1 MIKLDIIS
9 GFLGSGKTTLIQK
22 MLENDQHHE
31 KIVVIE
37 NEFGE
42 MGIDG
47 ASLSK
52 NGISVKELY
61 SGCICCTLSGDF
73 KKTIEDVIHTF
84 TPDRIIIEPS
94 GVGKLS
100 EVIKACNLA
109 AKTNALQLNMKVTV
123 VDAQKFYIYLT
134 NFGEFFEDQ
143 IKHGHTIF
151 LSRTESMPQEDLQK
165 VIAELRRLNETAVVV
180 STPIAQLTP
189 AQVRS
194 VAEDTAV
201 PFMES
206 FMKEMKLYVEPLPQK
221 ERLQKRPLRGD
232 KICCAV
238 KKAVNTSCTHN
249 HSADETFEAW
259 GEETS
264 HRFSEGSLRICLE
277 ELKNKEQYGY
287 IVRGKGIVQ
296 TDTAQWVQFEY
307 SLGEIELKH
316 TTAEPAGKLCII
328 GSKINRTALNA
339 LFFGA

>member
-22 MLENDQHHE
+22 MLVNDQHHE

-47 ASLSK
+47 ASLAK

-84 TPDRIIIEPS
+84 APDRIIIEPS
-94 GVGKLS
+94 GVGMLS
-100 EVIKACNLA
+100 QVIKACDLA
-109 AKTNALQLNMKVTV
+109 AKTNALQINMKVTV

-134 NFGEFFEDQ
+134 NFGAFFEDQ

-151 LSRTESMPQEDLQK
+151 LSRTESIPQEDLQK
-165 VIAELRRLNETAVVV
+165 VIAELRRLNETAVIV
-180 STPIAQLTP
+180 STPIAQLTSE
-189 AQVRS
+189 QVRS
-194 VAEDTAV
+194 VAEEAEE
-201 PFMES
+201 PYMELFMR
-206 FMKEMKLYVEPLPQK
+206 EMKFSTALLPQE
-221 ERLQKRPLRGD
+221 ERLQKRPTRGG
-232 KICCAV
+232 KVCSTV
-238 KKAVNTSCTHN
+238 KKAVNTNCTHH

-264 HRFSEGSLRICLE
+264 YRFSEGALRTCLE

-296 TDTAQWVQFEY
+296 TDTSQWVQFEY
-307 SLGEIELKH
+307 SLGEIALKH

-328 GSKINRTALNA
+328 GSKINRSALNA